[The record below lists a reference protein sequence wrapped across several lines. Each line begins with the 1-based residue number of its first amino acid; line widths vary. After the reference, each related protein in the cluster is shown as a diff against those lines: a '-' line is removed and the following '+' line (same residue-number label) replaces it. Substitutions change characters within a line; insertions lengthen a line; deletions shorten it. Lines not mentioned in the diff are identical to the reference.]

1 MPGRLV
7 VTDHAF
13 KHLDRERR
21 AAERSGAEFAAY
33 QCVDE
38 EQTVA
43 AAEGADVLITNFAPI
58 TAGVLRAMNSGGAVV
73 RYGIG
78 YDNVDV
84 DAATRLGVTVANVP
98 DYGIDTVADHS
109 AASILTLT
117 RQLPSY
123 THLIRENGWSRPAE
137 VGDMPA
143 LSSLTVGFV
152 GFGRIARAL
161 HSRLMPF
168 GFDFLAH
175 DPVIKSPGSEV
186 AGVELVPLAEL
197 AQRSHIVSLHAPST
211 ETTRGMVNDHF
222 LGLMPPGSIIVNTA
236 RGSLIDTDALE
247 RALESGRLRGAALDV
262 TDPEPLP
269 QRSKLRTMS
278 NVILTPHAAFYDE
291 ESLARLQQY
300 ASDEAERA
308 LAGRPLRNPVNAQ
321 DGESQ

>member
-33 QCVDE
+33 QCVNE

-43 AAEGADVLITNFAPI
+43 AAQGADVLITNFAPI
-58 TAGVLRAMNSGGAVV
+58 TERVLRAMNSGGAVV

-98 DYGIDTVADHS
+98 DYGIDAVADHS
-109 AASILTLT
+109 AASILSLT

-137 VGDMPA
+137 VGDLPA
-143 LSSLTVGFV
+143 LTSLTVGFV

-161 HSRLMPF
+161 HSRLLPF
-168 GFDFLAH
+168 GFAFLAH
-175 DPVIKSPGSEV
+175 DPVIESSANESG
-186 AGVELVPLAEL
+186 GVDLVSLAEL
-197 AQRSHIVSLHAPST
+197 AQRSDIISLHAPST
-211 ETTRGMVNDHF
+211 EATRGMVNDHF
-222 LGLMPPGSIIVNTA
+222 LSLMPKGSIIVNTA
-236 RGSLIDTDALE
+236 RGSLIDSDALE
-247 RALESGRLRGAALDV
+247 RALDCGQLRGAALDV

-269 QRSKLRTMS
+269 TDSRLRTMP

-291 ESLARLQQY
+291 DSLARLQQF

-308 LAGRPLRNPVNAQ
+308 LAGQPLRNPVNAQ
-321 DGESQ
+321 DGVDQ